1 MDVYE
6 CRKRNEAVP
15 PAVQEKLAAA
25 GIFDANNLD
34 TVLAELSKNIDAA
47 EALIPET
54 RAPLAEA
61 LKQLNLAM
69 TQNLERKEKHYEQL
83 RARFAVPVIEGDEE
97 VPECYDELR
106 TRTDLTEVPRWF
118 GLFPIHLFSKLYS
131 ALADDR
137 ASESSTKV
145 IKQAVVKEANG
156 KCTVCGWKSDKK
168 VPTSAAHILRT
179 RYSCQALNVRYSEE
193 NNYIALCGSQ
203 SMEGTCHDAFD
214 KGFMSFLCVPE
225 KENTWMVVG
234 TAHHGKHLELP
245 TQPHKTALHTH
256 LAWCVLTETVE
267 RSIEHAKISTWL
279 SSVEE
284 SLVKGEMPVDV
295 TPPDS
300 PEKDQEEEEEETTRV
315 HRGGRGKQ
323 STHRHRRGAGR
334 GRGRG
339 R

>member
-214 KGFMSFLCVPE
+214 KGLMSFLCVSE
-225 KENTWMVVG
+225 KEENEKNKENTWMIVG
-234 TAHHGKHLELP
+234 TPAGRKSFHGVHLKLP

-256 LAWCVLTETVE
+256 LAWCVQNKTLE
-267 RSIEHAKISTWL
+267 RSQARVQVAEWL
-279 SSVEE
+279 SHVEE
-284 SLVKGEMPVDV
+284 SLVKGEMPVAV
-295 TPPDS
+295 TP
-300 PEKDQEEEEEETTRV
+300 R
-315 HRGGRGKQ
+315 
-323 STHRHRRGAGR
+323 
-334 GRGRG
+334 
-339 R
+339 